1 MLAYVPAPWILGV
14 THNPWDFVPYH
25 FHRKIA
31 SARFAR
37 RRDASRDAAG
47 DASRSFCS
55 VFWTPPD
62 CLKMVHT
69 PNYGTFNREKW
80 LDSPMD
86 LTLFSDKRICIYN
99 YRDMSDIEQTIGS
112 AKIIMK
118 RYLFMK
124 HGIDWDVITGIFS
137 EIQIYTYIANHNW
150 ITVTTTSV

>member
-1 MLAYVPAPWILGV
+1 
-14 THNPWDFVPYH
+14 
-25 FHRKIA
+25 
-31 SARFAR
+31 
-37 RRDASRDAAG
+37 
-47 DASRSFCS
+47 
-55 VFWTPPD
+55 
-62 CLKMVHT
+62 
-69 PNYGTFNREKW
+69 
-80 LDSPMD
+80 MD